1 MSSLAVPVVEYAA
14 EVHPNAD
21 ALELAVVGGW
31 RAACRIGQFA
41 PGQKVA
47 YIPEGSLLPW
57 DLVVELNL
65 HDPPR
70 LAGPDRNRVKAIRL
84 RGVLSQGIVYGGE
97 RIAGL
102 SVGDDAAEAL
112 GVVKWVPPVPVH
124 MSGLMVPGPKIGY
137 DIDDIKS
144 WPDRI
149 VEGEEVV
156 VTEKLHGSFCCLG
169 LRRESPG
176 AEPEP
181 VVSSKGQLGQGLRFD
196 VGAEANTDN
205 LYVRAWR
212 EHAEAI
218 GAEFDRLG
226 EQAEAMYFF
235 GEVCGPKV
243 QDLVYGLSVPRFHV
257 FDLRLDGGYAPWDE
271 VTAAAGRAGIP
282 ICARAVAGS
291 MVSQPAGRAHRRSV
305 HSGQAPPRGHRRAPR
320 RHPLRHR
327 HRPPQRTR
335 PRPGHPQVGERT
347 PSAPQRRHRV
357 PLGQPSR
364 GGRQAI
370 PVMC

>member
-1 MSSLAVPVVEYAA
+1 MSTLSVPVVEYAA
-14 EVHPNAD
+14 ELHPNAD
-21 ALELAVVGGW
+21 VLEMAVISGW
-31 RAACRIGQFA
+31 RAACRIGQFS

-70 LAGPDRNRVKAIRL
+70 LAGPKHNRVKAIRL
-84 RGVLSQGIVYGGE
+84 RGVLSQGIVYGGK

-124 MSGLMVPGPKIGY
+124 MAGVMVPGPKFGY

-144 WPDRI
+144 WPDRM
-149 VEGEEVV
+149 VEGEECV

-176 AEPEP
+176 AEPQP

-196 VGAEANTDN
+196 VDAEKNADN

-212 EHAEAI
+212 DHADGI
-218 GAEFDRLG
+218 GREFDRLG
-226 EQAEAMYFF
+226 DDALAMYFF

-243 QDLVYGLSVPRFHV
+243 QDLAYGLQIPTFHA
-257 FDLRLDGGYAPWDE
+257 FDLRLDDGYASWDDMR
-271 VTAAAGRAGIP
+271 TAANRIGAATVPELWRGPWSSVLLADHTDGQSALAQHHREGIVVRPVVTRYDTGIDHSSGRGPGRVILK
-282 ICARAVAGS
+282 S
-291 MVSQPAGRAHRRSV
+291 VSE
-305 HSGQAPPRGHRRAPR
+305 
-320 RHPLRHR
+320 RHLLRK
-327 HRPPQRTR
+327 
-335 PRPGHPQVGERT
+335 
-347 PSAPQRRHRV
+347 
-357 PLGQPSR
+357 
-364 GGRQAI
+364 GGTEYQ
-370 PVMC
+370 

>member
-226 EQAEAMYFF
+226 EHAEAMYFF

-282 ICARAVAGS
+282 TVPELWRGPWSPSLLAEHTDGQSTLAKHHREGIVVRPVATRYDTGIDHPSGRGPGRVILKSVSAR
-291 MVSQPAGRAHRRSV
+291 HL
-305 HSGQAPPRGHRRAPR
+305 
-320 RHPLRHR
+320 LRK
-327 HRPPQRTR
+327 
-335 PRPGHPQVGERT
+335 
-347 PSAPQRRHRV
+347 
-357 PLGQPSR
+357 
-364 GGRQAI
+364 GGTEFH
-370 PVMC
+370 